1 MKNCSKGT
9 MSYPFVSV
17 VIVTYNNRNDI
28 EECLRSVLD
37 QEYPDFEVILVDND
51 SIDDT
56 VELIRGKFPLIKVVE
71 NNKNY
76 GAAKGYNIGINA
88 SKGGYI
94 ALLNPDTVVER
105 DWLSELVKVM
115 EENKNIGACQSR
127 ILLYDKPDTINT
139 EGNEVN
145 YLGFTWCRS
154 YGKKNSDD
162 KQIQETIGLSVCSAI
177 LRRDVLEEV
186 GFFDEDFFMYLDD
199 TDLGLR
205 AYLMGY
211 KIVCNPKSIVYHKY
225 KFRVE
230 KKKFY
235 YLERNRVMLLLKNY
249 HTVELLKILPAL
261 AFMEVGVVLLSLF
274 QGWFKEKMLSYAW
287 IFRNWGAIKSKR
299 AAICR
304 RRGNEQKI
312 FSMMSPSVTFEE
324 IQNPILTRVVNPFL
338 RAYYR
343 LVVCR

>member
-1 MKNCSKGT
+1 
-9 MSYPFVSV
+9 MSYPFASV

-37 QEYPDFEVILVDND
+37 QEYPDFEVIVVDND
-51 SIDDT
+51 STDDT
-56 VELIRGKFPLIKVVE
+56 VKLVREKFPLIKVVE

-76 GAAKGYNIGINA
+76 GAAKGYNIGVNA
-88 SKGGYI
+88 SEGGYV

-105 DWLSELVKVM
+105 DWLSELVRVM
-115 EENKNIGACQSR
+115 EENKDIGACQSR

-145 YLGFTWCRS
+145 YLGFTWCRN

-205 AYLMGY
+205 VYLMGY

-235 YLERNRVMLLLKNY
+235 YLERNRLMLLIKNY
-249 HTVELLKILPAL
+249 PPMWLLKILPTF
-261 AFMEVGVVLLSLF
+261 AFMEVGLVLLSLF
-274 QGWFKEKMLSYAW
+274 QGWLKEKMLSYAW
-287 IFRNWGAIKSKR
+287 ILRNWRAIKSRKT
-299 AAICR
+299 IMHWE
-304 RRGNEQKI
+304 GDNERKI
-312 FSMMSPSVTFEE
+312 FEMMSPTITFEE
-324 IQNPILTRVVNPFL
+324 IQNPILMKVVNPFL